1 MSTPIPGL
9 FSAGEA
15 SCVSIHGAN
24 RLGGNSLS
32 DAVVTG
38 KIAGEGA
45 AAYASK
51 ADFSAGKRLHDLAF
65 QWNSRFKEVTSNSG
79 DAKAMYAIRE
89 ELGAQNWD
97 NMGIFRTQAKLTSL
111 SSGLE
116 ELQACYKTL
125 RIPNPNPVY
134 NTAFTEY
141 VELGNLLLLS
151 QAACLAASERKES
164 RGAHTREDFLKRDDA
179 NFLKHSMV
187 TMNESGKLQMGW
199 RDVEITQFKVEERKY

>member
-1 MSTPIPGL
+1 MQRAKL
-9 FSAGEA
+9 HVF
-15 SCVSIHGAN
+15 SIHGAN

-38 KIAGEGA
+38 KIAGDGA

-51 ADFSAGKRLHDLAF
+51 AEFSAGKRLADLTL
-65 QWNSRFKEVTSNSG
+65 QWTSRYKEVMTSGSG
-79 DAKAMYAIRE
+79 DAKEMYTIRE

-97 NMGIFRTQAKLTSL
+97 NMGIYRTQSKLTTL
-111 SSGLE
+111 ASGLE
-116 ELQACYKTL
+116 ELQARYKAL
-125 RIPNPNPVY
+125 RIPNANPVY

-164 RGAHTREDFLKRDDA
+164 RGAHTREDFAKRDDA

-187 TMNESGKLQMGW
+187 TMDASGKLQMGW